1 MAVLGPRT
9 RAALR
14 KLEGCPDV
22 EDVRLFHDRVRT
34 TFTGGLKETWDLDGS
49 RPSGWRLPR
58 SGWWRREPV
67 RATEHGLLRVFDED
81 YDPHADT
88 EFYYSAS
95 DLEQCGFLDRRVF
108 ANRLAAELAS
118 EGWRRPTTPS
128 SVLVDDLER
137 VQQGVPGHAL
147 STGFIRGQPGRTQRG
162 MPAGLLLCNEFID
175 WGHLEAPGRPT
186 LSAGWSDPL
195 RLRNA
200 IDALL
205 AGGRP
210 VTRPGIIHRM
220 TCGQARGH
228 AVKCAPRWEPISLWI
243 SILRDVLGIP
253 RHPVVMDATPG
264 CGARAIATA
273 ALEGAYIHPASHTL
287 SSRGPAWD
295 GETWPALLPDDGWV
309 CADVALVNATDCD
322 SLREAVEDL
331 GPRAACLVSIMAS
344 SNRAPVMSLGLN
356 LGVIRVRPRPFHAG
370 EQILVIWRQQ

>member
-1 MAVLGPRT
+1 MAVVGPKT

-22 EDVRLFHDRVRT
+22 EEVRLFHDGVRT
-34 TFTGGLKETWDLDGS
+34 TFAGGLTETWDLDGS
-49 RPSGWRLPR
+49 RSSYWRLPR

-67 RATEHGLLRVFDED
+67 RATEHGLLSVFDED

-95 DLEQCGFLDRRVF
+95 DLEECGFLDRRVF
-108 ANRLAAELAS
+108 VNRLACELAS
-118 EGWRRPTTPS
+118 EGWRRPSTPI
-128 SVLVDDLER
+128 SVLADDLER
-137 VQQGVPGHAL
+137 VRSAARRHAL
-147 STGFIRGQPGRTQRG
+147 STGFVRGQPGRPPSG
-162 MPAGLLLCNEFID
+162 APAGLLLCNELID

-186 LSAGWSDPL
+186 LATGWSDPL

-228 AVKCAPRWEPISLWI
+228 PVKCAPRWEPISLWVA
-243 SILRDVLGIP
+243 ILRDVLGIS
-253 RHPVVMDATPG
+253 RHPVVMDTTPG

-273 ALEGAYIHPASHTL
+273 ALDGAYICPASHTS
-287 SSRGPAWD
+287 SSRGPAWV
-295 GETWPALLPDDGWV
+295 GGTWPALLPDDGWV
-309 CADVALVNATDCD
+309 CADVALTQAPDCV
-322 SLREAVEDL
+322 SLKAAIERL
-331 GPRAACLVSIMAS
+331 GPRAACIASIMSAAQ
-344 SNRAPVMSLGLN
+344 REEVMN
-356 LGVIRVRPRPFHAG
+356 LRLDLDVIRMRPRPFKTD
-370 EQILVIWRQQ
+370 EEVLVIWRQT